1 MSERQKDSF
10 MKKRDIKYP
19 IELVVLLLCDK
30 WKFII
35 LCKLRK
41 KAQRFGELEKEI
53 GNISSKVLTEQLKT
67 LEFNGFIRREVYA
80 DEVPIKVEY
89 SLTEL
94 GESLSPIMESMF
106 EWGMEYKDKFA
117 EQYNI
122 MIDGNL
128 VFPK

>member
-1 MSERQKDSF
+1 